1 MPKRSEEKER
11 LSHQGLWRS
20 FSPPNPRQQVA
31 RTPDATALIFEEQRL
46 SYAEL
51 DRRSNQLGHY
61 LAAQGIGSEDI
72 VAIALDRSV
81 EMVVSLLGVLKSGAA
96 YLPLDPEYPIDRL
109 AFMLEDSGAC
119 SLLTTETILG
129 RLQAGGSALPSV
141 MALFKKSL
149 LVDDVQ
155 FIQDVKGLPV
165 TALSDA
171 TRARA
176 FSAQNLAYL
185 IYTSGSTGR
194 PKGVGVSHHAL
205 CNFISAAQGTI
216 KNSKTARLGTLNAG
230 LGFDVAVW
238 EVFTRITNGHA
249 IFLSHTGLSDVG
261 ALIDEVQ
268 HNGIDSL

>member
-1 MPKRSEEKER
+1 
-11 LSHQGLWRS
+11 
-20 FSPPNPRQQVA
+20 
-31 RTPDATALIFEEQRL
+31 
-46 SYAEL
+46 
-51 DRRSNQLGHY
+51 
-61 LAAQGIGSEDI
+61 
-72 VAIALDRSV
+72 
-81 EMVVSLLGVLKSGAA
+81 
-96 YLPLDPEYPIDRL
+96 
-109 AFMLEDSGAC
+109 MLEDSGAC

-205 CNFISAAQGTI
+205 CNFIASFSELI
-216 KNSKTARLGTLNAG
+216 KPGETLLALTT
-230 LGFDVAVW
+230 LGFDIAGLELYVPLAGGARVALLNS
-238 EVFTRITNGHA
+238 ERSCLLYTSPSPR
-249 IFLSHTGLSDVG
+249 
-261 ALIDEVQ
+261 
-268 HNGIDSL
+268 DS